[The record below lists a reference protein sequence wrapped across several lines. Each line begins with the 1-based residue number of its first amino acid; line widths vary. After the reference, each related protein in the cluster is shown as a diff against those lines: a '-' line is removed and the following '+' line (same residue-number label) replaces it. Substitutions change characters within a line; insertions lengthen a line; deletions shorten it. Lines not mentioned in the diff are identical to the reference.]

1 MRVNICQSNLCPC
14 VSLSLELLRHLL
26 ACYKSEEPVF
36 LGERYGYAVASGY
49 GYNYITGGGG

>member
-1 MRVNICQSNLCPC
+1 MRVNIFHSC